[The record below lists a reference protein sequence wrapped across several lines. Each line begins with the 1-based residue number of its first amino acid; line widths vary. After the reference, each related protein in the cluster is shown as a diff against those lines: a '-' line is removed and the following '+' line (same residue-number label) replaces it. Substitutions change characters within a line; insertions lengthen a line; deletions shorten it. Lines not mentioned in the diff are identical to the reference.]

1 MKTLFVAWQDT
12 SNTRAWY
19 PIGRLD
25 ADVAKSHFEFSY
37 TQGAE
42 IARQRAGLEP
52 LDAFPDFHK
61 VYRSSELFPLFRN
74 RILGA
79 GREDFKEYIQQLGLD
94 PKHANP
100 LDILALTGGERQ
112 TDNLEVFPKIARH
125 KNGDF
130 SCRFFLHGW
139 RHVNEPAQQRLATL
153 AGGEQLRVAIELNN
167 PATVLAVQLQTP
179 DDYHMIGW
187 APRYLVKDLFQAICE
202 SPSDIRATVVKIN
215 PIPAPTKQRVL
226 IEVKGRWAVDYEPMS
241 TLEFQPLFSRAV

>member
-1 MKTLFVAWQDT
+1 MKTLFVAWQDAGH
-12 SNTRAWY
+12 SRAWY

-25 ADVAKSHFEFSY
+25 ADVTKSHFEFSY

-52 LDAFPDFHK
+52 LDAFPNFHK
-61 VYRSSELFPLFRN
+61 TYQSSELFPLFRN

-79 GREDFKEYIQQLGLD
+79 GREDFSEYIQQLGLD
-94 PKHANP
+94 PKHASP

-125 KNGDF
+125 KNGEF

-139 RHVNEPAQQRLATL
+139 RHVNDPAQQRLL
-153 AGGEQLRVAIELNN
+153 SLSSGEHLRVAIELNN

-187 APRYLVKDLFQAICE
+187 TPRYLVKDLFQAICE
-202 SPSDIRATVVKIN
+202 SPNDILATVVKVN
-215 PIPAPTKQRVL
+215 LAPAPTKQRVL
-226 IEVKGRWAVDYEPMS
+226 IEIKGRWSVDYEPMS
-241 TLEFQPLFSRAV
+241 TQEFQPLSVLAH

>member
-1 MKTLFVAWQDT
+1 MKTLFVAWQDAGH
-12 SNTRAWY
+12 SRAWY

-25 ADVAKSHFEFSY
+25 ADVAKSHFEFNY

-52 LDAFPDFHK
+52 LDAFPNFHK
-61 VYRSSELFPLFRN
+61 TYKSSELFPLFRN

-79 GREDFKEYIQQLGLD
+79 GREDFNEYIQHLGLD
-94 PKHANP
+94 PKHAGP

-125 KNGDF
+125 KNGEF
-130 SCRFFLHGW
+130 TCRFFLHGW
-139 RHVNEPAQQRLATL
+139 RHVNDPAQQRLLSL
-153 AGGEQLRVAIELNN
+153 ASGQHLRVAIELNN

-187 APRYLVKDLFQAICE
+187 TPRYLVKDLFQAICE
-202 SPSDIRATVVKIN
+202 SPNDIRATVVKVN
-215 PIPAPTKQRVL
+215 LAPAPTKQRVL
-226 IEVKGRWAVDYEPMS
+226 IEIKGRWSVDYEPMS
-241 TLEFQPLFSRAV
+241 TQEFQPLSILAH

>member
-12 SNTRAWY
+12 AHTRAWY

-42 IARQRAGLEP
+42 FARQGAGMEP

-61 VYRSSELFPLFRN
+61 VYKSSELFPLFRN
-74 RILGA
+74 RILGQN
-79 GREDFKEYIQQLGLD
+79 REDFKDFIQQLGLD
-94 PKHANP
+94 PKHVNP
-100 LDILALTGGERQ
+100 LDILSLTGGERQ
-112 TDNLEVFPKIARH
+112 TDNLEVFPKILRH

-139 RHVNEPAQQRLATL
+139 RHVNEPSQQRLSTL
-153 AGGEQLRVAIELNN
+153 TSGEHLRVAIELNN

-179 DDYHMIGW
+179 NDYHMIGW
-187 APRYLVKDLFQAICE
+187 APRYLVKDLFHAICE
-202 SPSDIRATVVKIN
+202 APNDIQATVRKVN
-215 PIPAPTKQRVL
+215 PKPAPTKQRVL
-226 IEVKGRWAVDYEPMS
+226 IEIKGRWSADYEPMS
-241 TLEFQPLFSRAV
+241 TPEFQPLSTIVH

>member
-1 MKTLFVAWQDT
+1 VKTLFVAWQDT
-12 SNTRAWY
+12 THTRAWY

-25 ADVAKSHFEFSY
+25 ADVGKSRFEFSY

-42 IARQRAGLEP
+42 IARERAGLEP

-61 VYRSSELFPLFRN
+61 VYKSSELFPLFRN

-79 GREDFKEYIQQLGLD
+79 NREDFKEYIQQLGLD
-94 PKHANP
+94 PMHADP

-112 TDNLEVFPKIARH
+112 TDNLEVFPKIRRQ

-139 RHVNEPAQQRLATL
+139 RHVNEPAQQRVLSLAS
-153 AGGEQLRVAIELNN
+153 GEQLRVAIEMNN

-187 APRYLVKDLFQAICE
+187 APRYLVKDLFEAICE
-202 SPSDIRATVVKIN
+202 SPNDIGATVVKVN
-215 PIPAPTKQRVL
+215 PRPAPTKQRVL
-226 IEVKGRWAVDYEPMS
+226 IEIKGRWAAEYEPMS
-241 TLEFQPLFSRAV
+241 TPEFQPFSAAG